1 MNKKVKAVGKN
12 NLKQIQMR
20 AYSFVLTSWS
30 WS

>member
-20 AYSFVLTSWS
+20 A
-30 WS
+30 